1 TRAGS
6 YGVQAE
12 LERLIDEYYEAA
24 RGDVRRVKPLA
35 ADILE
40 RARAAGLD
48 RDCGIAA
55 GDDTP
60 QALQK
65 LDGFLCELKD
75 LQIRDG
81 LHVFGESPEGERLD
95 ALLLAFARTRRGTRP
110 EDESLLRAVAADLD
124 LGADPLMLDLA
135 KPWTGPRPTVLSSPS
150 PAPRERVPEA
160 KPRAGEGGWDRTDP
174 HPSAAT
180 AAATLSRGAGEGLTW
195 RTAGDTLERLE
206 GLALRLVS
214 GAAVPDPA
222 WQ

>member
-95 ALLLAFARTRRGTRP
+95 ALLLAFTRTRRGTRP
-110 EDESLLRAVAADLD
+110 EDESLLRALAADLD
-124 LGADPLMLDLA
+124 LGADPLALDLA
-135 KPWTGPRPTVLSSPS
+135 DPWTGPRPEALLNPS
-150 PAPRERVPEA
+150 PPLRGERE
-160 KPRAGEGGWDRTDP
+160 G
-174 HPSAAT
+174 PSAE
-180 AAATLSRGAGEGLTW
+180 RWEGEVGELLAW
-195 RTAGDTLERLE
+195 RTADDTVERLE
-206 GLALRLVS
+206 ALALRLVD
-214 GAAVPDPA
+214 GAAAPDPG
-222 WQ
+222 WQRTRAVVDWIERDLRP